1 MACVFC
7 NIAAGTLPANIVYQD
22 EDVVAFRDIQPVAP
36 THLLVIP
43 RKHIAS
49 VNELAEEDAALV
61 GKLFLTAK
69 RLAAE
74 SGFAGSGFRLVMN
87 TNEDAGQTVF
97 HMHLHVLAGRYL
109 AWPPG

>member
-61 GKLFLTAK
+61 GRLFLTAK

-74 SGFAGSGFRLVMN
+74 SGFAESGFRLVMN

>member
-1 MACVFC
+1 MDCIFC
-7 NIAAGTLPANIVYQD
+7 RIADGSLPANIVYED
-22 EDVVAFRDIQPVAP
+22 EDVVAFRDINPVAP
-36 THLLVIP
+36 VHMLVIP

-49 VNELAEEDAALV
+49 VNALEEQDALLA
-61 GKLFLTAK
+61 GKLLLTAR

-74 SGFAGSGFRLVMN
+74 QGFAENGFRLAMN
-87 TNEDAGQTVF
+87 TNQDAGQTVF

>member
-1 MACVFC
+1 MDCIFC
-7 NIAAGTLPANIVYQD
+7 RIADGSLPANIVYED
-22 EDVVAFRDIQPVAP
+22 EDVVAFRDINPVAP
-36 THLLVIP
+36 VHMLVIP

-49 VNELAEEDAALV
+49 VNALEEQDALLA
-61 GKLFLTAK
+61 GKLLLTAR

-74 SGFAGSGFRLVMN
+74 LGFAENGFRLAMN
-87 TNEDAGQTVF
+87 TNQDAGQTVF